1 MGPADL
7 ADLIRSMEP
16 LAETCYDA
24 GEVIVGPGDD
34 AGVYRMGGM
43 TIVETVDF
51 MTPVVNDPQL
61 FGAISAVNSLSDVYA
76 MGGKPV
82 AAMAVAAFPAC
93 DYDIGVLK
101 LILKGALQSLK
112 RTGVFLIGGHS
123 INAVELQFG
132 LAVTGV
138 VDGDAILRVSGAQ
151 PDDLLVLTKPI
162 GIGILTTAL
171 KNRLISDDDINEAV
185 TWMLTINDTASKL
198 AVQARASACT
208 DVTGFG
214 LLGHACNMLRNS
226 DVDFVINYDSIPV
239 LPKTTELVARGICPG
254 GAHKNLGF
262 VSANTRFAP
271 HIEKERQLILS
282 DPQTSGGLLIAL
294 APDKLGIFQQSGVF
308 HAVIGKVTKG
318 SGVLIVG

>member
-1 MGPADL
+1 
-7 ADLIRSMEP
+7 MEP
-16 LAETCYDA
+16 LDDA
-24 GEVIVGPGDD
+24 GAVIVGPGDD

-43 TIVETVDF
+43 AIVETVDF

-76 MGGKPV
+76 MGGRPV

-93 DYDIGVLK
+93 DYNISVLK
-101 LILKGALQSLK
+101 LILKGAMQSLK
-112 RTGVFLIGGHS
+112 KTGAFLIGGHS

-138 VDGDAILRVSGAQ
+138 VEEEAILRAGGAK
-151 PDDLLVLTKPI
+151 PGDLLVLTKPL

-171 KNRLISDDDINEAV
+171 KNRLIGDDDISEAV
-185 TWMLTINDTASKL
+185 NWMLTINDTASKL

-214 LLGHACNMLRNS
+214 LLGHACNMLGGS
-226 DVDFVINYDSIPV
+226 SVDFVMNYDSIPV
-239 LPKTTELVARGICPG
+239 LPMTTELAVRGICPG
-254 GAHKNLGF
+254 GAYKNLGF
-262 VSANTRFAP
+262 VSGNTRFAP

-294 APDKLGIFQQSGVF
+294 APDKLGIFKQSDVF
-308 HAVIGKVTKG
+308 HTVIGRVVKG
-318 SGVLIVG
+318 SGIIIVE

>member
-1 MGPADL
+1 
-7 ADLIRSMEP
+7 
-16 LAETCYDA
+16 ETCYDA

-34 AGVYRMGGM
+34 AGIYRMGGM

-76 MGGKPV
+76 MGGRPV

-93 DYDIGVLK
+93 DYDISVLK
-101 LILKGALQSLK
+101 LILKGALQSLG
-112 RTGVFLIGGHS
+112 RTGAFLIGGHS

-138 VDGDAILRVSGAQ
+138 VAEDAILRVGTAK
-151 PDDLLVLTKPI
+151 PGDLLVLTKPL

-171 KNRLISDDDINEAV
+171 KNRIINDDDINEAV
-185 TWMLTINDTASKL
+185 NWMLTINDTASKL

-214 LLGHACNMLRNS
+214 LLGHACNMLRGAS
-226 DVDFVINYDSIPV
+226 VDFVMSYDAIPI
-239 LPKTTELVARGICPG
+239 LPMTTELAIRGICPG
-254 GAHKNLGF
+254 GAYKNLGF
-262 VSANTRFAP
+262 VGENTRFSP
-271 HIEKERQLILS
+271 RIEKERQLILS

-294 APDKLGIFQQSGVF
+294 APEKLGIFERSDVF
-308 HAVIGKVTKG
+308 HAVIGRVVKG
-318 SGVLIVG
+318 SGVIIVE